1 MNLWTRRELLAAA
14 TAGFAMARELIA
26 AQTHS
31 SNGIPQRKFGRYD
44 ERLPILGLGGWDI
57 GRADDPTA
65 ISIMHAAIDEGL
77 TFFDN
82 CWEYHGG
89 RSEELMG
96 RALEGGRRDRV
107 FLMTKVCGRT
117 YEDARSNLEDS
128 LRRLRTDRLDLWMF
142 HGIRWD
148 EDPDLIFDPEHGAL
162 RAALEARAAGKVRY
176 IGFTGHKDPKFHLAM
191 LDRTARPGA
200 PLEWDAVLMP
210 LNIVDPQ
217 HLSFQTEVLPV
228 LVQRNIAALGMKA
241 LGAQNG
247 RFVRELGVTA
257 AECRRYSLSLPI
269 TSLVCGI
276 QTLDQLRQDISIARE
291 FRPMTAE
298 ETQALL
304 ARVEGRNTEA
314 RLEAYKTGDYGCSV
328 HRRRAA
334 PANRGATR

>member
-1 MNLWTRRELLAAA
+1 MNLWTRREVLTAAA
-14 TAGFAMARELIA
+14 AGFAMARELIA
-26 AQTHS
+26 AQTGAAS
-31 SNGIPQRKFGRYD
+31 GIPKRKFGRHD
-44 ERLPILGLGGWDI
+44 EMVPILALGGWDI
-57 GRADDPTA
+57 GRADDSTA
-65 ISIMHAAIDEGL
+65 IAIMQAAIEEGL

-82 CWEYHGG
+82 CWEYHNG

-148 EDPDLIFDPEHGAL
+148 EDPGLIFDAERGAL

-176 IGFTGHKDPKFHLAM
+176 IGFTGHKDPRFHLAM
-191 LDRTARPGA
+191 LDRTSRAGA

-210 LNIVDPQ
+210 LNLVDVQ

-228 LVQRNIAALGMKA
+228 LVKRGIAALGMKA

-269 TSLVCGI
+269 ASLVCGI
-276 QTLDQLRQDISIARE
+276 QTMDQLRQDLSIARE
-291 FRPMTAE
+291 FRPMTVE
-298 ETQALL
+298 ETRALL
-304 ARVEGRNTEA
+304 AKVEGRNADA

-328 HRRRAA
+328 HRRRQAA
-334 PANRGATR
+334 AGRRDSQ